1 MKAFLY
7 VFIGGGLGSL
17 FRFLTSKLISVPKG
31 MFPWPTLFVN
41 YLGCLL
47 IGFLMAWALKS
58 NLSRSDFYMFS
69 VVGFCGGLTTF
80 SAFSLEG
87 LNFLKSGDYWTFI
100 SYTLLSI
107 IGGLVMV
114 ALGFS
119 LIRFP
124 NS

>member
-1 MKAFLY
+1 
-7 VFIGGGLGSL
+7 
-17 FRFLTSKLISVPKG
+17 
-31 MFPWPTLFVN
+31 
-41 YLGCLL
+41 
-47 IGFLMAWALKS
+47 MAWALKS

-107 IGGLVMV
+107 IGGLVLV
-114 ALGFS
+114 AFGYYLF
-119 LIRFP
+119 RFGD
-124 NS
+124 S

>member
-47 IGFLMAWALKS
+47 IGFLVAWALKS

-107 IGGLVMV
+107 IGGLVLV
-114 ALGFS
+114 ALGYYLF
-119 LIRFP
+119 RFGD
-124 NS
+124 S